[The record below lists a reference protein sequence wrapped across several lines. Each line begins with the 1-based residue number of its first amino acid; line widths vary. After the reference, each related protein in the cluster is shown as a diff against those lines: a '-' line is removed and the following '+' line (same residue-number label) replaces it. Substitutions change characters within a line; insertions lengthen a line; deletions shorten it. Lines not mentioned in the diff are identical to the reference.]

1 MSKRKIRINAM
12 DFVILAVI
20 AAAAAL
26 LLYVFVWSDA
36 GESAQPETMEL
47 TYVVE
52 IVGMDEQFENAVQD
66 GDRVEDAVKRGL
78 LGTVSGTPEVRDTL
92 KAEYDQDTRSEVY
105 VKVPGKSNLYVTI
118 TADAAVTPQGYMV
131 NGQYVYV
138 GAPMSMLFPNL
149 KCDGYCIQLDAAE

>member
-12 DFVILAVI
+12 DFIILAVI

-26 LLYVFVWSDA
+26 LLYVFVWSDS
-36 GESAQPETMEL
+36 GESAQPENTQI

-52 IVGMDEQFENAVQD
+52 IVGVDERFENAVQD

-78 LGTVSGTPEVRDTL
+78 LGVVSGTPEVRGTL
-92 KAEYDQDTRSEVY
+92 KAEYDNDTQTEVY
-105 VKVPGKSNLYVTI
+105 SRVPGKSNLYITI
-118 TADAAVTPQGYMV
+118 TADASVTPQGYTV
-131 NGQYVYV
+131 NGEYVYV
-138 GAPMSMLFPNL
+138 GAPLSMLFPNL

>member
-36 GESAQPETMEL
+36 GESAQPETIEL

-78 LGTVSGTPEVRDTL
+78 LGTVSGTPEVRDIIL
-92 KAEYDQDTRSEVY
+92 
-105 VKVPGKSNLYVTI
+105 
-118 TADAAVTPQGYMV
+118 
-131 NGQYVYV
+131 
-138 GAPMSMLFPNL
+138 
-149 KCDGYCIQLDAAE
+149 